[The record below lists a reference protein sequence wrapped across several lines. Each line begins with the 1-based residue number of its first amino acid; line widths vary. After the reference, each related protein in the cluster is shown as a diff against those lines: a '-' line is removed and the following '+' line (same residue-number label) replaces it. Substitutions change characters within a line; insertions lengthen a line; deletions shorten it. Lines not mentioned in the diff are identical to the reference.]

1 MKTNSD
7 HPYFSVNNPSRES
20 LLKVN
25 AELIE
30 NLRTRVNQRR
40 YKPNSGDGVRIS
52 YCRVLIAAL
61 ESHNKILKDVELGE
75 IQRRLEAL
83 ENSQTHCGNGYTPV
97 SEGIE

>member
-1 MKTNSD
+1 MKTTVD
-7 HPYFSVNNPSRES
+7 HPYFSVSNPSRES

-61 ESHNKILKDVELGE
+61 ESHNKILKDVEFDQLKAE
-75 IQRRLEAL
+75 IEELKETMK
-83 ENSQTHCGNGYTPV
+83 SK
-97 SEGIE
+97 S

>member
-1 MKTNSD
+1 MKTTVD
-7 HPYFSVNNPSRES
+7 HPYFSVSNPSRES

-61 ESHNKILKDVELGE
+61 ESHNKISKDVEFDQLKAE
-75 IQRRLEAL
+75 IEELKETMK
-83 ENSQTHCGNGYTPV
+83 SK
-97 SEGIE
+97 S

>member
-1 MKTNSD
+1 MKTD
-7 HPYFSVNNPSRES
+7 IEHPYFSVNNSSRES

-61 ESHNKILKDVELGE
+61 ELHNKILKDVELDQLKTE
-75 IQRRLEAL
+75 IEELKELMKCR
-83 ENSQTHCGNGYTPV
+83 
-97 SEGIE
+97 SEK